1 MVADSGGNMTDSMV
15 DLSRQAVKKLSDAR
29 DECVRALATEQSSG
43 SLVERLETLIKLQ
56 AAIDIIKRDIGPSR

>member
-1 MVADSGGNMTDSMV
+1 MTDSMV

-29 DECVRALATEQSSG
+29 DDCVRALASEQSPG
-43 SLVERLETLIKLQ
+43 SLVEQLETLIKLQ